1 MAESRKAYVQDGDV
15 GCGAPGSLSWHKC
28 NVLQLANDE
37 KIAYIREA
45 FPNMS
50 DEDKLEL
57 TVFLIAEAIR
67 NGDGH

>member
-1 MAESRKAYVQDGDV
+1 MA
-15 GCGAPGSLSWHKC
+15 WHKC
-28 NVLQLANDE
+28 NVLQLNDDE

-57 TVFLIAEAIR
+57 TVFLIVEKL
-67 NGDGH
+67 NGDDSS